1 MALWATYLQC
11 TLSPNWLK
19 MFSRVPPWLATSTC
33 VERPRDLHLF
43 VFSWEKNNSNVYSR
57 KSVNVYV
64 AFSQNCV
71 LFFFISGQAT
81 LFLIVI
87 AVVPKPAG
95 GLWACWPTGDSC
107 SCNLCLS
114 RKSSQMVFFSSLI
127 VLLLTLLF
135 LATGFDGSVLVLL
148 RNPVSHKTPTDLSKK
163 KNIRVVCVYVC
174 PCSSV
179 QPFWSIPVILPWLCF
194 DFPFSS
200 VNSLQF

>member
-1 MALWATYLQC
+1 MSDVFTVYIESK
-11 TLSPNWLK
+11 LSENVFTCPPLTRHLHVCWTAARPSRLRFFLGKKQLK
-19 MFSRVPPWLATSTC
+19 C
-33 VERPRDLHLF
+33 VQSKERECICCFFQKLCF
-43 VFSWEKNNSNVYSR
+43 I
-57 KSVNVYV
+57 
-64 AFSQNCV
+64 
-71 LFFFISGQAT
+71 FFFISGQAT

-87 AVVPKPAG
+87 AVVPKLTG

-107 SCNLCLS
+107 SYLCLS
-114 RKSSQMVFFSSLI
+114 RESSQMVFCSSLI
-127 VLLLTLLF
+127 VLFLTLLF

-179 QPFWSIPVILPWLCF
+179 EPFWSIPVILPWLCF